1 MREERGTWLL
11 GFGAA
16 EQSRGAASACG
27 SSQQLGPCAAA
38 ATSAPVPALSDSP
51 SGEGGCT
58 TLDPEGHMWQQEEV
72 ARAWGSQGW
81 GI

>member
-16 EQSRGAASACG
+16 EQRSSQRGG

-58 TLDPEGHMWQQEEV
+58 TLDPEGHMWQREEV